1 MESSLPLLLKRVT
14 EEHPD
19 LPLQLSKDENGQFQP
34 TSYRDFYREA
44 QEFAAGLKD
53 LGVSRGDHVGLISD
67 NRREWLI
74 ADFGVLDLGASDVP
88 RGCDSTPQEVGY
100 ILGFSDCKTV
110 LVENPTQAEKVLSVK
125 DQIPHL
131 RHIVLLNPAAS
142 TDGLSSWGVK
152 FHTFTE
158 VMDRGRR
165 LLESHPNAIEEE
177 IAQGQLEDVAT
188 IIFTSG
194 TTGQPKGVML
204 THHNYLFQVGCIP
217 ERIDVSTGDVW
228 LSVLPVWH
236 SFERVMQYI
245 IVGSASTIAYS
256 KPIGQ
261 VMLEDFQAVRPV
273 WMASVP
279 RIWESIRAGVYR
291 NVREQGGATLG
302 LFLFFTAVGGAHAS
316 LTNMMRG
323 LMPRLR
329 RRSRVVEVL
338 IAAIPFLLLYPL
350 RALGDALVFRKI
362 RARLGGRFVAGISGG
377 GALPPAVD
385 RFFQAANVLLLEGYG
400 LTETAPVLAV
410 RKQHGPVPGTV
421 GPMLPDTEARILDE
435 SGKDLPPGQMGLIVV
450 RGPQIMKGYYN
461 QDEATAQVVREGGW
475 LDTGDLGMLT
485 HRGELKITG
494 RAKDTIVLLG
504 GENVEPLPIEQR
516 LLESEYVDQAVV
528 LGQDQKYLAALL
540 VPNEEQVKKYA
551 SDNGVPYL
559 DYENL
564 LQAPEIQELFAGEV
578 NSLVSAR
585 NGFKGFE
592 RIFRF
597 ALLPKPFEVGKE
609 LSAKQEVKRHMVNDL
624 YRKQIEELFT

>member
-34 TSYRDFYREA
+34 TSYRDFYRQA

-53 LGVSRGDHVGLISD
+53 LGVARGDHVGLISD
-67 NRREWLI
+67 NRREWLV
-74 ADFGVLDLGASDVP
+74 ADYGVLNLGAADVP
-88 RGCDSTPQEVGY
+88 RGCDSTAQEVGY

-110 LVENPTQAEKVLSVK
+110 LVENATQAEKVLSVK

-131 RHIVLLNPAAS
+131 RHVVLLNPAAS

-152 FHTFTE
+152 FHAHTE
-158 VMDRGRR
+158 VMDRGRKF
-165 LLESHPNAIEEE
+165 LQSHPNAIEEE
-177 IAQGQLEDVAT
+177 ISQGQPGDVAT

-194 TTGQPKGVML
+194 TTGKPKGVML
-204 THHNYLFQVGCIP
+204 THQNYLFQVGCIP
-217 ERIDVSTGDVW
+217 ERIDVTPGDVW

-261 VMLEDFQAVRPV
+261 VMLEDFQAVQPV

-279 RIWESIRAGVYR
+279 RIWESVRGGVYR
-291 NVREQGGATLG
+291 NVREQGGVTLA
-302 LFLFFTAVGGAHAS
+302 LFLFFTSVGGAHAT
-316 LTNMMRG
+316 LTNMMKG
-323 LMPRLR
+323 LIPRFR

-338 IAAIPFLLLYPL
+338 VAVLPFLLLYPV

-410 RKQHGPVPGTV
+410 RRQHGPVPGTV
-421 GPMLPDTEARILDE
+421 GPMLPDTEVRILDE
-435 SGKDLPPGQMGLIVV
+435 QGNELSPGRMGLIVV

-461 QDEATAQVVREGGW
+461 QEEATEQVMLEGGW
-475 LDTGDLGMLT
+475 LDTGDLGMVT

-504 GENVEPLPIEQR
+504 GENVEPLPIEQK
-516 LLESEYVDQAVV
+516 LLESDYVDQAVV

-540 VPNEEQVKKYA
+540 VPNEDQVKKYA
-551 SDNGVPYL
+551 ADNAVPYL

-564 LQAPEIQELFAGEV
+564 LQSPEIQELFSSEV
-578 NSLVSAR
+578 NALVSAR

-609 LSAKQEVKRHMVNDL
+609 LSAKQEVKRHVVNDL
-624 YRKQIEELFT
+624 YRKQIVELFT